1 MCKHL
6 TKVSSDEMYNSM
18 QTVVLTEEV
27 DGIKEAVLRGVVE
40 AAVQYVVQ

>member
-1 MCKHL
+1 
-6 TKVSSDEMYNSM
+6 MYNSM
-18 QTVVLTEEV
+18 QTVELTEKV